1 MRVNK
6 EQESERIL
14 DAVIWCKYQ
23 NNGGFVQL
31 TQAAAKAGISSRTLS
46 RYFPDK
52 DKLLSAAAARY
63 LQAKYC
69 EYAEGFRGAES
80 EKASGLD
87 TLLRFIRYLFGRF
100 RENELDARMITDA
113 IFYYARAEGSDAFPQ
128 IQFDCAVKDKFTAYM
143 KKGIGDGSIRRG
155 ADPEEAVLLLA
166 STFIGLVLKLS
177 CVALADTPEPKKQLA
192 LRVFERYM
200 EQMELCLKS

>member
-31 TQAAAKAGISSRTLS
+31 TQVAAKAGISSRTLS

-52 DKLLSAAAARY
+52 DKLLSAAAAKY
-63 LQAKYC
+63 LEAKYC
-69 EYAEGFRGAES
+69 EYAEGFRGAKS
-80 EKASGLD
+80 EASSGLD
-87 TLLRFIRYLFGRF
+87 TLLHFIRYLFGRF
-100 RENELDARMITDA
+100 CENELDARMLTDA
-113 IFYYARAEGSDAFPQ
+113 IFYYARAEGADEYPQ
-128 IQFDCAVKDKFTAYM
+128 IHFDCAVKEKLITYM
-143 KKGIGDGSIRRG
+143 KKGIGDGSIRHG
-155 ADPEEAVLLLA
+155 TDPEEAVLLISA
-166 STFIGLVLKLS
+166 TFMGLIIKLS
-177 CVALADTPEPKKQLA
+177 YVASADAAEGRKKLA

-200 EQMELCLKS
+200 DQMEICLKG